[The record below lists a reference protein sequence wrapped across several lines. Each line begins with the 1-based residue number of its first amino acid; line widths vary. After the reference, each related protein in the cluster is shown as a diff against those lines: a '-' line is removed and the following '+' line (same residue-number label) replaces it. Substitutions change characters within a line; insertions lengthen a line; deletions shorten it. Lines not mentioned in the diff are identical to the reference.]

1 MKKIIDKLDFI
12 KIRNLCFVKDNFK
25 IIRREATD
33 LEQIFAKQIP
43 YKGLLSKTYNELM
56 TLNIKKT
63 NNPTTQNIQRTL
75 KT

>member
-33 LEQIFAKQIP
+33 LEQIFAK
-43 YKGLLSKTYNELM
+43 
-56 TLNIKKT
+56 
-63 NNPTTQNIQRTL
+63 
-75 KT
+75 